1 MEIGKKNFEEG
12 FQDLEE
18 ANREEMVMSRYNLLY
33 NILMIKSV
41 LVLRNLRAKWGNSLP
56 EYGRDVDPFSHWSTT
71 ERIFSSVLPRMLGL
85 KHGSV
90 YLCKNIALKLF
101 LKFLFCTQCYLTAV
115 TISRVKIAVHLFS
128 NWTICSWQT
137 SKQLKAFSNIPFFST
152 WLTKIIIYH
161 VKWKFWESFIL

>member
-1 MEIGKKNFEEG
+1 MEIRKENFEEG
-12 FQDLEE
+12 FQDLEK

-41 LVLRNLRAKWGNSLP
+41 LVLRNLRAKWSNSLP
-56 EYGRDVDPFSHWSTT
+56 EYGRDVDLFSHWSTT
-71 ERIFSSVLPRMLGL
+71 ERMLGL

-90 YLCKNIALKLF
+90 YLCKNIVLKLF

-115 TISRVKIAVHLFS
+115 TISRVKMAVHLFS

-137 SKQLKAFSNIPFFST
+137 SQQLKAFSNIPFFST
-152 WLTKIIIYH
+152 WLTEIIIYH
-161 VKWKFWESFIL
+161 VKWKFGESFIL

>member
-1 MEIGKKNFEEG
+1 METRKENFEEG
-12 FQDLEE
+12 FQDLEK

-41 LVLRNLRAKWGNSLP
+41 LVLRNLCAKWGNSLP

-115 TISRVKIAVHLFS
+115 TISRVKMAVHLFS
-128 NWTICSWQT
+128 NWTIYSWQT

-152 WLTKIIIYH
+152 WLTEIIIYH
-161 VKWKFWESFIL
+161 VKWKFGESFIL

>member
-1 MEIGKKNFEEG
+1 MEIRKDNFEEG
-12 FQDLEE
+12 FQDLEK

-41 LVLRNLRAKWGNSLP
+41 LVLRNLRAKWSNSLP

-71 ERIFSSVLPRMLGL
+71 ERMLGL

-90 YLCKNIALKLF
+90 YLCKNIVLKLF

-115 TISRVKIAVHLFS
+115 TISRVKMAVFS

-137 SKQLKAFSNIPFFST
+137 SQQLKAFSNIPFFST
-152 WLTKIIIYH
+152 WLTEIIIYH
-161 VKWKFWESFIL
+161 VKWKFGESFIL

>member
-1 MEIGKKNFEEG
+1 MEIRKENFEEG
-12 FQDLEE
+12 FQDLEK

-41 LVLRNLRAKWGNSLP
+41 LVLRNLRAKWSNSLP

-71 ERIFSSVLPRMLGL
+71 ERMLGL

-90 YLCKNIALKLF
+90 YLCKNIVLKLF
-101 LKFLFCTQCYLTAV
+101 LMFLFCTQCYLTAV
-115 TISRVKIAVHLFS
+115 TISRVKMAVFS

-137 SKQLKAFSNIPFFST
+137 SQQLKAFSNIPFFST
-152 WLTKIIIYH
+152 WLTEIIIYH
-161 VKWKFWESFIL
+161 VKWKFGESFIL

>member
-1 MEIGKKNFEEG
+1 MEIRKDNFEEG
-12 FQDLEE
+12 FQDLEK

-41 LVLRNLRAKWGNSLP
+41 LVLRNLRAKWSNSLP

-71 ERIFSSVLPRMLGL
+71 ERMLGL

-90 YLCKNIALKLF
+90 YLCKNIVLKLF
-101 LKFLFCTQCYLTAV
+101 LMFLFCTQCYLTAV
-115 TISRVKIAVHLFS
+115 TISRVKMAVFS

-137 SKQLKAFSNIPFFST
+137 SQQLKAFSNIPFFST
-152 WLTKIIIYH
+152 WLTEIIIYH
-161 VKWKFWESFIL
+161 VKWKFGESFIL

>member
-1 MEIGKKNFEEG
+1 MEIRKENFEEG
-12 FQDLEE
+12 FQDLEK

-41 LVLRNLRAKWGNSLP
+41 LVLRNLRAKWSNSLL

-71 ERIFSSVLPRMLGL
+71 ERMLGL

-90 YLCKNIALKLF
+90 YLCKNIVLKLF
-101 LKFLFCTQCYLTAV
+101 LMFLFCTQCYLTAV
-115 TISRVKIAVHLFS
+115 TISRVKMAVHLFS

-137 SKQLKAFSNIPFFST
+137 SQQLKAFSNIPFFST
-152 WLTKIIIYH
+152 WLTEIIIYH
-161 VKWKFWESFIL
+161 VKWKFGESFIL

>member
-1 MEIGKKNFEEG
+1 MEIRKENFEEG
-12 FQDLEE
+12 FQDLEK

-41 LVLRNLRAKWGNSLP
+41 LVLRNLRAKWSNSLL

-71 ERIFSSVLPRMLGL
+71 ERMLGL

-90 YLCKNIALKLF
+90 YLCKNIVLKLF

-115 TISRVKIAVHLFS
+115 TISRVKMAVHLFS

-137 SKQLKAFSNIPFFST
+137 SQQLKAFSNIPFFST
-152 WLTKIIIYH
+152 WLTEIIIYH
-161 VKWKFWESFIL
+161 VKWKFGESFIL